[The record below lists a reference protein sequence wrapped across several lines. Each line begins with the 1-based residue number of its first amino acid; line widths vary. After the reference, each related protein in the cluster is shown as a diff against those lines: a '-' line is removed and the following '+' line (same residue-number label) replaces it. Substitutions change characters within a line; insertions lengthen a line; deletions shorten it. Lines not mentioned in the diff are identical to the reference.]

1 MTLKLKTRLTLII
14 TILVLLVLSIVSF
27 FTIIN
32 FAEEQIRAT
41 YEGGD
46 LIGKQIYGQVKQA
59 LISANQGALDPSDP
73 EGMSKYITNI
83 LSSDAGLKS
92 LLESTNG
99 NSPTI
104 IYLAVTDPHNHILA
118 HSDSTQIGQTLPFA
132 ENFLTLKN
140 ASPWNQLR
148 TIYGPLKNYEVTF
161 QMVDSS
167 NTPFGTVRVAMST
180 ALIREQL
187 RAFLFKDIF
196 IAGLSLLIATT
207 LAAVFAQLLLRPLT
221 FISAGIEQLIHGE
234 FKKPIRLS
242 RGDEFGLVS
251 LKLNEI
257 GQRLEGSQEE
267 LDALRGN
274 LGQIVQSLEEKL
286 IFLNAQG
293 QIILISQSVAQ
304 LLNTTIGQALGQ
316 TLKNLL
322 DTDHALNGLVET
334 AMALKKNLY
343 KAELQLGL
351 PENKF
356 SVRVHYLEEN
366 QRSMG
371 VLIILLDP
379 ETVAKLESQLEYAK
393 KLSALSRLTSGVAHE
408 VKNPLNAIVIHL
420 ELLRSHV
427 ALGAVGEAEK
437 NLSTITEEIRRLDRV
452 VRYFLNFTRPVDVT
466 LREENLIEVIQDVV
480 NLATKEA
487 AQQQVEICVETDGAL
502 PPIQV
507 DSDLIKQCLLNI
519 IQNGCQAMPRG
530 GKLVVRTSVHD
541 RSIQIVIQDEGI
553 GIAPEN
559 RDKIFNLYYTTK
571 ENGNGIGLATVFKIV
586 QLHNGE
592 IQVDS
597 EPGKGSTF
605 TLRFPLQ

>member
-1 MTLKLKTRLTLII
+1 MTLKLKTRLTLIV
-14 TILVLLVLSIVSF
+14 TTLVLLVLSIVSF

-46 LIGKQIYGQVKQA
+46 LIGRQIYGQVKQA
-59 LISANQGALDPSDP
+59 LMTANQGTLQPSEP
-73 EGMSKYITNI
+73 EGMSKYITDI
-83 LSSDAGLKS
+83 LSGDAGLKS

-99 NSPTI
+99 NSPII
-104 IYLAVTDPHNHILA
+104 IYLAVTDPQNHILV
-118 HSDSTQIGQTLPFA
+118 HSDSTQIGQVLPYA
-132 ENFLTLKN
+132 ENFLSLKN

-161 QMVDSS
+161 QMVDAL
-167 NTPFGTVRVAMST
+167 NQPFGTVRVAMST

-187 RAFLFKDIF
+187 RAFLFKDIS

-207 LAAVFAQLLLRPLT
+207 LAAVFAQLLLRPLS

-234 FKKPIRLS
+234 FKKPIRLA

-267 LDALRGN
+267 LDALKGN
-274 LGQIVQSLEEKL
+274 FGQIVQSLEEKL

-304 LLNTTIGQALGQ
+304 LLDTTIGQALGKKLDQ
-316 TLKNLL
+316 LL
-322 DTDHALNGLVET
+322 GVDHPLNGLVET
-334 AMALKKNLY
+334 AFALKKNLR
-343 KAELQLGL
+343 KTELQLAV

-356 SVRVHYLEEN
+356 SARVHYLEEN

-371 VLIILLDP
+371 VLVILEDP
-379 ETVAKLESQLEYAK
+379 ETVAKLESQLEYAT

-427 ALGAVGEAEK
+427 ASGAVAEAER
-437 NLSTITEEIRRLDRV
+437 NLSAITEEIRRLDRV
-452 VRYFLNFTRPVDVT
+452 VRYFLNFTRPVDLT
-466 LREENLIEVIQDVV
+466 LRDEALLEIIQDVV
-480 NLATKEA
+480 NLAAGEA
-487 AQQQVEICVETDGAL
+487 EQNHVEICVEPDETL
-502 PPIQV
+502 PRIRL

-519 IQNGCQAMPRG
+519 IQNGCQSMPHG
-530 GKLVVRTSVHD
+530 GKLYVRTSVDD
-541 RSIQIVIQDEGI
+541 RCLQVMIQDEGI
-553 GIAPEN
+553 GIPPEN

-571 ENGNGIGLATVFKIV
+571 ERGNGIGLATVFKIV

-605 TLRFPLQ
+605 TLRFPLH

>member
-14 TILVLLVLSIVSF
+14 TILVLLVLLIVSF
-27 FTIIN
+27 FTIAN

-41 YEGGD
+41 YDGGD

-59 LISANQGALDPSDP
+59 LISADQPAWNPADP
-73 EGMSKYITNI
+73 EGMPKYFSNI
-83 LSSDAGLKS
+83 LSTNAGLKS
-92 LLESTNG
+92 LLESTIG
-99 NSPTI
+99 ISPTI

-118 HSDSTQIGQTLPFA
+118 HSDSTQVGQTLPFA

-140 ASPWNQLR
+140 SSPWHQLQ

-161 QMVDSS
+161 QMVDSH
-167 NTPFGTVRVAMST
+167 NLPFGTVRVAMST

-187 RAFLFKDIF
+187 RTFLFKNIF

-221 FISAGIEQLIHGE
+221 FITAGIEQLIHGE
-234 FKKPIRLS
+234 FKKPIPLNRA
-242 RGDEFGLVS
+242 DEFGLVS

-257 GQRLEGSQEE
+257 GQRLEGRQEE

-274 LGQIVQSLEEKL
+274 FGQIVQSLEEKL
-286 IFLNAQG
+286 IFLNPQG
-293 QIILISQSVAQ
+293 QIILVSQSVAQ
-304 LLNTTIGQALGQ
+304 LLNTTIGQAVGKTLNQLLGA
-316 TLKNLL
+316 
-322 DTDHALNGLVET
+322 DHPLNGLVET
-334 AMALKKNLY
+334 SIALKKNVY
-343 KAELQLGL
+343 KAELQLNQ

-356 SVRVHYLEEN
+356 SARVHYLEEN
-366 QRSMG
+366 QQSMG
-371 VLIILLDP
+371 VLVILADP

-420 ELLRSHV
+420 ELLRSNV
-427 ALGAVGEAEK
+427 ALGSVREAED
-437 NLSTITEEIRRLDRV
+437 NLSAITAEIRRLDRV

-466 LREENLIEVIQDVV
+466 LREEDLSEVIQDVV
-480 NLATKEA
+480 NLVRKEA
-487 AQQQVEICVETDGAL
+487 AQQHIKICLELNEVL
-502 PPIQV
+502 PPIKI
-507 DSDLIKQCLLNI
+507 DSDLVKQCLLNI
-519 IQNGCQAMPRG
+519 IQNGCQAMPNG
-530 GKLVVRTSVHD
+530 GKLLVKTTADDRT
-541 RSIQIVIQDEGI
+541 IQIMIQDEGI
-553 GIAPEN
+553 GISPEN
-559 RDKIFNLYYTTK
+559 RDRIFNLYYTTK
-571 ENGNGIGLATVFKIV
+571 ENGNGIGLATVFKNV

-605 TLRFPLQ
+605 TLRFPL

>member
-27 FTIIN
+27 FTITN

-41 YEGGD
+41 YDGGD

-59 LISANQGALDPSDP
+59 LISADQPALGPAEP
-73 EGMSKYITNI
+73 EGISKYITNI
-83 LSSDAGLKS
+83 LSSNAGLKS

-118 HSDSTQIGQTLPFA
+118 HSDSTQVGQILPFA

-161 QMVDSS
+161 QMVDS
-167 NTPFGTVRVAMST
+167 NNLPFGTVRVAMST

-187 RAFLFKDIF
+187 RTFLFKNVF

-221 FISAGIEQLIHGE
+221 FITAGIEQLIHGE
-234 FKKPIRLS
+234 FKKPIRLN

-274 LGQIVQSLEEKL
+274 FGQIVQSLEEKL
-286 IFLNAQG
+286 IFLNPQG
-293 QIILISQSVAQ
+293 QIILVSQSVVS
-304 LLNTTIGQALGQ
+304 LLNTTTEQALGK
-316 TLKNLL
+316 TLNQLL
-322 DTDHALNGLVET
+322 GADHPLNGLVET
-334 AMALKKNLY
+334 AIALKKNLY
-343 KAELQLGL
+343 KAELQLTR

-356 SVRVHYLEEN
+356 SARVHYLEEN
-366 QRSMG
+366 QQSMG
-371 VLIILLDP
+371 VLVILADP

-427 ALGAVGEAEK
+427 ALGAVGEAEN
-437 NLSTITEEIRRLDRV
+437 NLSAITEEIRRLDRV

-466 LREENLIEVIQDVV
+466 LREENLAEVIQDVV
-480 NLATKEA
+480 NLTTKEA
-487 AQQQVEICVETDGAL
+487 EQQQVNICLELDKDL
-502 PPIQV
+502 PPIRI

-519 IQNGCQAMPRG
+519 IQNGCQAMPHG
-530 GKLVVRTSVHD
+530 GKLLVRTSADD
-541 RSIQIVIQDEGI
+541 RAIQVMIQDEGI
-553 GIAPEN
+553 GISPEN
-559 RDKIFNLYYTTK
+559 RDRIFNLYYTTK
-571 ENGNGIGLATVFKIV
+571 ENGNGIGLATVFKNI
-586 QLHNGE
+586 QLHNGD
-592 IQVDS
+592 IRVDS

-605 TLRFPLQ
+605 TLRLPLQ